1 MLYLNEKDI
10 IELHSN
16 WHETIDTIE
25 KAVRVMADN
34 EYSQPI
40 KPYLRYG
47 NLQNRIIAM
56 PSFVGGDIN
65 MAGIKWI
72 ASFPN
77 NVSIGV
83 NRASSVVILNNAG
96 TGQVESIINT
106 SLLSAIR
113 TASVTGLMIK
123 YFLKSKKNKNTNVG
137 IIGFGPIGQ
146 QHLKMCDSILGD
158 NVANYYLYDK
168 RPVIT
173 QSDVAKM
180 TKCNTIIADNWTEVY
195 QNADIFICCT
205 VADEPYIDIK
215 PKKGALILNVSLRD
229 FKNESYEFLKNNI
242 IVDDWDEVCRENT
255 TIELWNKAFGLKKE
269 NTKSIID
276 VVVNK
281 QMEKYNTNDNVMF
294 NPMGMGVFDIAIST
308 YFYRKAKQE
317 NIGYIND

>member
-10 IELHSN
+10 TELHSN
-16 WHETIDTIE
+16 WQETIDTIE

-56 PSFVGGDIN
+56 PSFAGGDIN

-77 NVSIGV
+77 NINIGV
-83 NRASSVVILNNAG
+83 NRASSVVILNNAE

-123 YFLKSKKNKNTNVG
+123 YFLKSKKNKDINVG

-173 QSDVAKM
+173 QNDVAKM

-195 QNADIFICCT
+195 KNADIFICCT
-205 VADEPYIDIK
+205 VTDEPYIDTE

-255 TIELWNKAFGLKKE
+255 TIEIWNKAFGLKKE

-276 VVVNK
+276 VVFNK
-281 QMEKYNTNDNVMF
+281 QMEKYNPNDNVMF